1 MLSSLNKY
9 LSINLRYNYYVF
21 FIKYI
26 YPIFILKKIDF
37 NSKFGISKEFF
48 TIKTSNFKNFYYY
61 NITRSARYSSG
72 GFVNVGKYLFK
83 KYLLENISINK
94 QDTVIEIGAN
104 VGELTHYLTKFNPFI
119 YAFDIEQKAID
130 CLTYNLRGYKKK
142 SINKLAIWKNSGFFE
157 FSSYSDDASSTLLFY
172 KKDKKNLKIKK
183 IKAVSLD
190 QFFKK
195 KKIKKI
201 KLIKIEAEG
210 AEPEILQGALN
221 ILKKTQFVSID
232 VGPERY
238 SIPGVVGKSPL
249 LLCKKILIKNNF
261 KLLITKDC
269 CLGINKKYLQSS
281 I

>member
-1 MLSSLNKY
+1 M
-9 LSINLRYNYYVF
+9 
-21 FIKYI
+21 
-26 YPIFILKKIDF
+26 
-37 NSKFGISKEFF
+37 
-48 TIKTSNFKNFYYY
+48 
-61 NITRSARYSSG
+61 
-72 GFVNVGKYLFK
+72 
-83 KYLLENISINK
+83 
-94 QDTVIEIGAN
+94 
-104 VGELTHYLTKFNPFI
+104 
-119 YAFDIEQKAID
+119 
-130 CLTYNLRGYKKK
+130 
-142 SINKLAIWKNSGFFE
+142 
-157 FSSYSDDASSTLLFY
+157 LFY

-232 VGPERY
+232 VTPERY
-238 SIPGVVGKSPL
+238 SIPGVVGKSTL